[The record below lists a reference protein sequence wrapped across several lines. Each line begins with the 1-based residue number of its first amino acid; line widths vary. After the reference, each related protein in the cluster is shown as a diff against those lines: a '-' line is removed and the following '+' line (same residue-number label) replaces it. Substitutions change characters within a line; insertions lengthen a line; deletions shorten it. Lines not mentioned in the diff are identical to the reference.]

1 MLSKEQKN
9 SPEIFSVS
17 QLNKSAKFSLEKKF
31 NDVWVKGEIS
41 EFTNYRQ
48 SGHWYFTLKDE
59 NSSISCVMFKFKNSY
74 LKNIPEI
81 GDKIVL
87 KGKLSLFEA
96 QGKYKFIAENLEYSG
111 EGDLLK
117 AFENLKNKLLK
128 EGLFDES
135 FKKEIPELP
144 MHIGVVTS
152 PSGAVI
158 QDIRNVLKRRAPLS
172 RLTLVPSSVQGDKAE
187 KEILNALNLL
197 QEFNQKEK
205 LDLIIIARGGGSLE
219 DLWCFNSEKIARE
232 IYALEIPLISAV
244 GHETDFTICDLV
256 SDLRAPTPSTA
267 AEIASQAHSQ
277 IIDKI
282 RNLEKVIS
290 ISIKNYLEAKH
301 ENFRDASDVLKKNNF
316 NLDQKIFKID
326 EGFNKIVF
334 SQKERFSSKKLN
346 LIERRTS
353 LRDKNPLIKLS
364 NQRANLKS
372 KKLIFKNVFNN
383 SLSNKKIS
391 FDTFSSKLLAFSPL
405 SVLSRGYTVS
415 TKDNELLDNTKLTK
429 GDEILTR
436 TQRNLISSKIT
447 KIDEIK

>member
-17 QLNKSAKFSLEKKF
+17 QLNRSAKFSLEKKF

-81 GDKIVL
+81 GDEIVL

-96 QGKYKFIAENLEYSG
+96 QGKYQFIAESLDYAG

-128 EGLFDES
+128 EGLFDKS

-158 QDIRNVLKRRAPLS
+158 QDIKNVLERRAPLTRIILS
-172 RLTLVPSSVQGDKAE
+172 PSLVQGDKAE
-187 KEILNALNLL
+187 NEIINALTIL
-197 QEFNQKEK
+197 QEFNKKEN

-219 DLWCFNSEKIARE
+219 DLWCFNSEKIARK
-232 IYALEIPLISAV
+232 IYALEIPVISAI

-256 SDLRAPTPSTA
+256 SDLRAPTPSAA
-267 AEIASQAHSQ
+267 AEIASQTHSQ
-277 IIDKI
+277 IVDNIE
-282 RNLEKVIS
+282 NLEKVIS
-290 ISIKNYLEAKH
+290 ISIKNYLEAKN
-301 ENFRDASDVLKKNNF
+301 ESFRDTFNVLKKINF

-326 EGFNKIVF
+326 ESFNKVVF
-334 SQKERFSSKKLN
+334 LQRERFSSKRLKL
-346 LIERRTS
+346 IKKRTS

-364 NQRANLKS
+364 NQKANLKS

-383 SLSNKKIS
+383 VLSNKKTS
-391 FDTFSSKLLAFSPL
+391 FDTLSSKLLAFSPL
-405 SVLSRGYTVS
+405 SVLSRGYTIS
-415 TKDNELLDNTKLTK
+415 TKNDELLDKTELSK

-436 TQRNLISSKIT
+436 TQRSHIYSKIT

>member
-17 QLNKSAKFSLEKKF
+17 QLNKNAKFTLEKKF

-81 GDKIVL
+81 GDEIVL
-87 KGKLSLFEA
+87 KGKLSLFET
-96 QGKYKFIAENLEYSG
+96 QGRYQFIAESLEYSG

-128 EGLFDES
+128 EGLFDEA
-135 FKKEIPELP
+135 FKKDLPALP

-152 PSGAVI
+152 PSSAVI
-158 QDIRNVLKRRAPLS
+158 QDIKNVLERRAPLS
-172 RLTLVPSSVQGDKAE
+172 RLTLAPSSVQGDKAE
-187 KEILNALNLL
+187 DEIINALSMLR
-197 QEFNQKEK
+197 EFNKKEK

-232 IYALEIPLISAV
+232 IYAFEIPVISAV

-256 SDLRAPTPSTA
+256 SDLRAPTPSAA

-282 RNLEKVIS
+282 ENLKKTIS
-290 ISIKNYLEAKH
+290 ISVKNYLETKN
-301 ENFRDASDVLKKNNF
+301 ENFSDASNVLKKINF
-316 NLDQKIFKID
+316 NLEQKIFKID
-326 EGFNKIVF
+326 ESFNKIIF
-334 SQKERFSSKKLN
+334 LQKERFSSKRLG
-346 LIERRTS
+346 LIKKRAF

-372 KKLIFKNVFNN
+372 KKLIFENVFNDA
-383 SLSNKKIS
+383 LSNKKIS

-405 SVLSRGYTVS
+405 SILSRGYTVS
-415 TKDNELLDNTKLTK
+415 TKDEELLDNTKLNK

>member
-1 MLSKEQKN
+1 MLTKEQKN

-59 NSSISCVMFKFKNSY
+59 DSSISCVMFKFKNSY
-74 LKNIPEI
+74 LKNIPDI
-81 GDKIVL
+81 GDEVVL

-96 QGKYKFIAENLEYSG
+96 QGRYQFITESLEYSG

-135 FKKEIPELP
+135 FKKDIPELP

-152 PSGAVI
+152 QSGAVI
-158 QDIRNVLKRRAPLS
+158 QDIKNVLNRRAPLA
-172 RLTLVPSSVQGDKAE
+172 RVTIAPSSVQGDKAE
-187 KEILNALNLL
+187 SEIINALNML
-197 QEFNQKEK
+197 QGFNKNEK

-219 DLWCFNSEKIARE
+219 DLWCFNSEKIARK
-232 IYALEIPLISAV
+232 IYTFEIPIISAV

-256 SDLRAPTPSTA
+256 SDLRAPTPSAA

-277 IIDKI
+277 MIDRIENLKKSI
-282 RNLEKVIS
+282 ETIFRNYFES
-290 ISIKNYLEAKH
+290 KNEYFNEAS
-301 ENFRDASDVLKKNNF
+301 NVLKKVNF
-316 NLDQKIFKID
+316 NLDQKIFRID
-326 EGFNKIVF
+326 ESLTKIIF
-334 SQKERFSSKKLN
+334 LLKERFSYRKLN
-346 LIERRTS
+346 LINKKTS
-353 LRDKNPLIKLS
+353 LRDKNPLILLS
-364 NQRANLKS
+364 IQKADLKS
-372 KKLIFKNVFNN
+372 KKFIFKNALNN
-383 SLSNKKIS
+383 ALSKKKNS
-391 FDTFSSKLLAFSPL
+391 FKTLSSKLRAFSPL
-405 SVLSRGYTVS
+405 SVLSRGYSIS
-415 TKDNELLDNTKLTK
+415 TKDEELLDNAKLAE

-436 TQRNLISSKIT
+436 TQQNLISSRIT
-447 KIDEIK
+447 KIDEL

>member
-1 MLSKEQKN
+1 MFNKEKKN

-81 GDKIVL
+81 GDEIVL

-96 QGKYKFIAENLEYSG
+96 QGRYQFITESLEYSG

-117 AFENLKNKLLK
+117 AFENLKYKLLK

-144 MHIGVVTS
+144 MHIGVITS
-152 PSGAVI
+152 PTGAVI
-158 QDIRNVLKRRAPLS
+158 QDIKNVLERRSPLT
-172 RLTLVPSSVQGDKAE
+172 RITLAPSSVQGDKAE
-187 KEILNALNLL
+187 NEIINALNMLR
-197 QEFNQKEK
+197 EFNKTEK

-219 DLWCFNSEKIARE
+219 DLWCFNSENIARE
-232 IYALEIPLISAV
+232 IYALEIPVISAV

-256 SDLRAPTPSTA
+256 SDLRAPTPSAA

-277 IIDKI
+277 ITDKI
-282 RNLEKVIS
+282 EYLEKVIS
-290 ISIKNYLEAKH
+290 TSIKNYLKTKY
-301 ENFRDASDVLKKNNF
+301 ENFSSASNVFKKINF

-326 EGFNKIVF
+326 ESFNKIIF
-334 SQKERFSSKKLN
+334 LQKDRFSSKRLN
-346 LIERRTS
+346 FIKKRTS
-353 LRDKNPLIKLS
+353 LRDKNPLIRLS
-364 NQRANLKS
+364 NQKANLES
-372 KKLIFKNVFNN
+372 KKLIFKNVFENV
-383 SLSNKKIS
+383 LSKKKIT
-391 FDTFSSKLLAFSPL
+391 FDAFSSKLQAFSPL

-415 TKDNELLDNTKLTK
+415 TKDDELLDNAKLTK

-436 TQRNLISSKIT
+436 TERNLISSKIT